1 MAFSDIKWEY
11 IFNIRLAIDNFG
23 YVVSGIGY
31 TLLIS
36 AVGFLLGLVL
46 GFLLSLMRISSIKL
60 VSRFAKLYISFMR
73 GTPTLVLLFILYFGF
88 PFIGIYFHAVVAAII
103 GFSLSSAAYIAEII
117 RSALNAIDQG
127 QWEAGMSLGLSRR
140 KVLWRIIVPQALRIA
155 VPPLSN
161 VVLDLVKSS
170 SLAAMITVP
179 DIFQKAKI
187 VGGRENDYMTVYIM
201 VALIYWAI
209 CSLYEVLQAKLEKE
223 FGSY

>member
-88 PFIGIYFHAVVAAII
+88 PFIGIYFQAVVAAII
-103 GFSLSSAAYIAEII
+103 G
-117 RSALNAIDQG
+117 
-127 QWEAGMSLGLSRR
+127 
-140 KVLWRIIVPQALRIA
+140 
-155 VPPLSN
+155 
-161 VVLDLVKSS
+161 
-170 SLAAMITVP
+170 
-179 DIFQKAKI
+179 
-187 VGGRENDYMTVYIM
+187 
-201 VALIYWAI
+201 
-209 CSLYEVLQAKLEKE
+209 
-223 FGSY
+223 

>member
-73 GTPTLVLLFILYFGF
+73 GTTTLVLLFILYFGF
-88 PFIGIYFHAVVAAII
+88 PFIGIYFQAVVAAII

-209 CSLYEVLQAKLEKE
+209 CSL
-223 FGSY
+223 